1 MTALLEAQS
10 VSMTIGGT
18 TLVDAVSLQIGAGE
32 MVAIVGPNGAGKS
45 TLLRMLSG
53 DLKPSHGTI
62 RLKQRDL
69 HGYAP
74 RELARHRAML
84 SQHVHVTF
92 PFTVE
97 EIIAARPDVLTFHGV
112 LVFEVLVLEVLA
124 LEVLAFRVVALEW
137 IVALERM
144 VALEVFAC

>member
-84 SQHVHVTF
+84 
-92 PFTVE
+92 
-97 EIIAARPDVLTFHGV
+97 
-112 LVFEVLVLEVLA
+112 
-124 LEVLAFRVVALEW
+124 
-137 IVALERM
+137 
-144 VALEVFAC
+144 